1 MVWEGKDVI
10 AGGRKLLGAT
20 KPSESA
26 PGTIRGDLAIDVGR
40 NICHG
45 SDLPESAAAE
55 IAAWFPEGVNVSAS
69 SPQAPTVHVCRPP
82 HRSCLTPYPYPPSQA
97 WASHSAAWI
106 YE

>member
-20 KPSESA
+20 KPSDSA
-26 PGTIRGDLAIDVGR
+26 CGTIRGDYAVDVGR

-55 IAAWFPEGVNVSAS
+55 IAAWFPENV
-69 SPQAPTVHVCRPP
+69 VE
-82 HRSCLTPYPYPPSQA
+82 
-97 WASHSAAWI
+97 WASHSATWV